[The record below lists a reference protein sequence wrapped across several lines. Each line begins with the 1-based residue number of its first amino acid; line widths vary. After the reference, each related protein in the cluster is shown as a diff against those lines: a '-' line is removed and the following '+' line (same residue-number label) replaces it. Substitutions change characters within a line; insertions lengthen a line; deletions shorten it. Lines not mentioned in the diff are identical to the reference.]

1 MKRILLVAA
10 LVAVAFFGIDA
21 LADQTQ
27 NRPDRPQ
34 PGTSS
39 EIVLSV
45 EAKGRQ
51 RSAVYAAER
60 LWGAC
65 RGTVEQSL
73 VAPGPVEIAPGQVRL
88 VTEPA
93 LGPHAWRRLR
103 GCLED
108 ATIDLVRA
116 RVVSKHD
123 LVPGP
128 TTGTRSGEGRR
139 GSG

>member
-1 MKRILLVAA
+1 MTAA
-10 LVAVAFFGIDA
+10 LVAAVFFGVDA
-21 LADQTQ
+21 LADRTQ
-27 NRPDRPQ
+27 NRPDRPR
-34 PGTSS
+34 PGSSS
-39 EIVLSV
+39 EIVLAV
-45 EAKGRQ
+45 EARGRQ
-51 RSAVYAAER
+51 RSPVYAAES

-65 RGTVEQSL
+65 RGTVSQSL
-73 VAPGPVEIAPGQVRL
+73 AEPGPTEVAPGRVRL

-108 ATIDLVRA
+108 ATLDLVRA

-123 LVPGP
+123 TVPGP
-128 TTGTRSGEGRR
+128 TTETRSGEGRR

>member
-1 MKRILLVAA
+1 VKRIVLTAV
-10 LVAVAFFGIDA
+10 LVAVAFLGIDA
-21 LADQTQ
+21 LADRTQ

-34 PGTSS
+34 PGSSS
-39 EIVLSV
+39 EIVLAV
-45 EAKGRQ
+45 EGRGRQ
-51 RSAVYAAER
+51 GTTVYAAES

-65 RGTVEQSL
+65 RGTVTQSL
-73 VAPGPVEIAPGQVRL
+73 AEPGPLEVAPGRVKL

-123 LVPGP
+123 VVPGATAP
-128 TTGTRSGEGRR
+128 PR
-139 GSG
+139 

>member
-1 MKRILLVAA
+1 MTAVLVAA
-10 LVAVAFFGIDA
+10 AFFGIDA
-21 LADQTQ
+21 LADSTQ

-34 PGTSS
+34 PGSTS

-45 EAKGRQ
+45 EGRGRQ
-51 RSAVYAAER
+51 RSPLYAAES
-60 LWGAC
+60 LWVAC
-65 RGTVEQSL
+65 RGTVSHSL
-73 VAPGPVEIAPGQVRL
+73 APPGPAEVAPGKVRL
-88 VTEPA
+88 VTQPA

-123 LVPGP
+123 LLPGAVPPPG
-128 TTGTRSGEGRR
+128 
-139 GSG
+139 

>member
-1 MKRILLVAA
+1 VKRILVTAA
-10 LVAVAFFGIDA
+10 VVVVAFFGIDA

-27 NRPDRPQ
+27 NRSDRSQ
-34 PGTSS
+34 PGSTS

-45 EAKGRQ
+45 EGRGRQ
-51 RSAVYAAER
+51 QSPVYAAES

-73 VAPGPVEIAPGQVRL
+73 VPPGPVEIAPGRVRL

-108 ATIDLVRA
+108 ATLDLVRA

-123 LVPGP
+123 TMPGP
-128 TTGTRSGEGRR
+128 TTATRSGEGRR